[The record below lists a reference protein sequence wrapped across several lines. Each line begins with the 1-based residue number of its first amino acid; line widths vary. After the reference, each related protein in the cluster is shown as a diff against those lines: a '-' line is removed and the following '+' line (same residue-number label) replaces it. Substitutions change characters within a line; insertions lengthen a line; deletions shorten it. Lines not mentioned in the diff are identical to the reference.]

1 MTLYYEIR
9 VKGHLDKSWADWFEG
24 LAISHKDHG
33 ETLLS
38 GPLTD
43 QAALHGLLN
52 RLRGLG
58 IELIAV
64 NPIDDADTN
73 CEEDA
78 DE

>member
-1 MTLYYEIR
+1 MTHYYEIR
-9 VKGHLDKSWADWFEG
+9 VKGHMDKSWADWFEG
-24 LAISHKDHG
+24 LVISHRNDG
-33 ETLLS
+33 DTLLS

-64 NPIDDADTN
+64 NPIDETGASDEERPDA
-73 CEEDA
+73 
-78 DE
+78 